1 MSGGEHVFVSGDDVS
16 AHAGVIPVSRDVFSA
31 PAGVIPAS
39 GDEHV
44 SVHVEQDLYTSCV
57 LAKLDQVLP
66 QFARLDQKLPQLVE
80 MDCHGS
86 VHGSGRAGTVE
97 VGHLGVVEAV
107 RQRVVEATRNRVVE
121 AVSHEAAEA
130 VHHGGPGV
138 LQPHYGG
145 QGDRRYGTLSLR
157 SRSRRSPLRRSW
169 SNTQWL

>member
-1 MSGGEHVFVSGDDVS
+1 MCS
-16 AHAGVIPVSRDVFSA
+16 PP

-86 VHGSGRAGTVE
+86 VHRSGRAGTVE

-107 RQRVVEATRNRVVE
+107 RQRVVEATRHRVVE
-121 AVSHEAAEA
+121 AVSHETME
-130 VHHGGPGV
+130 VKET
-138 LQPHYGG
+138 
-145 QGDRRYGTLSLR
+145 GDMELCH
-157 SRSRRSPLRRSW
+157 
-169 SNTQWL
+169 

>member
-1 MSGGEHVFVSGDDVS
+1 MCS
-16 AHAGVIPVSRDVFSA
+16 PP

-107 RQRVVEATRNRVVE
+107 RQRVVEAARHRVVE
-121 AVSHEAAEA
+121 AVRHEAAEA

>member
-1 MSGGEHVFVSGDDVS
+1 MSGGEHDFVSGDDVS

-97 VGHLGVVEAV
+97 VGPLELSRPSV
-107 RQRVVEATRNRVVE
+107 RELSRPPATELSRLSATKLPRPSTMEDQEFYSLTMEVKE
-121 AVSHEAAEA
+121 T
-130 VHHGGPGV
+130 
-138 LQPHYGG
+138 
-145 QGDRRYGTLSLR
+145 GDMELCH
-157 SRSRRSPLRRSW
+157 
-169 SNTQWL
+169 